1 MRARLIA
8 LSALPL
14 TAAFAAATL
23 AGPASGAE
31 GTGKVP
37 PPPWT
42 IPAATSFAYGVAA
55 GEVRQTSAVLWGRA
69 GQAGTV
75 TLVVARDSA
84 LANVVHTRDIESLPT
99 EDFIVQAVVEGLTPG
114 TAYYYGFTLGGDRSE
129 VGRFQTAPRTKDRG
143 TVSFAFSGDAQAT
156 PDPDTGR
163 PFFNNF
169 EVFDRMADED
179 NDFNILQGD
188 TIYSDTQVG
197 GEVDGVELISP
208 WVARTVEEKWSV
220 YRQNLA
226 LDPMARFRSSASLF
240 SHWDDHEF
248 INNFT
253 VPDDGEELF
262 DAGKEAFLDY
272 TPLRG
277 FDDSVGLYR
286 TQRWGK
292 NLQIFFLDQ
301 SSFRSQLAEGPC
313 TNPLTGKPDPAPTLP
328 SGMRALYKLLVP
340 PMEWTVSQEC
350 LDAIADPSRTML
362 GDAQFERFI
371 ADLDASTATFKVVML
386 QEPIQEVVINQY
398 DRWESYTH
406 ARTELLTAIRR
417 VAPKNLIFLTT
428 DLHANL
434 IGDVRMRTFG
444 GKPIPTPYKEVVAG
458 PIAATTH
465 RYQIVNAYDRP
476 KLADMV
482 RDLFY
487 TAPVD
492 PRGQSGGL
500 GMTCANLDTYAY
512 GQVTVTSTKLT
523 VTLKDLDGKRVLSEG
538 GSVTAKGKPCPV
550 VTLRAK

>member
-1 MRARLIA
+1 MRTRLIA
-8 LSALPL
+8 LASLPL
-14 TAAFAAATL
+14 AAAIAAASL
-23 AGPASGAE
+23 VAPAAGAE
-31 GTGKVP
+31 ETGKVP

-42 IPAATSFAYGVAA
+42 IPAETSFAYGVAA
-55 GEVRQTSAVLWGRA
+55 GEVRQTSAVLWGRP

-75 TLVVARDSA
+75 TLTVALDEA
-84 LANVVHTRDIESLPT
+84 LTRMVHTRELESLAT
-99 EDFIVQAVVEGLTPG
+99 DDFIVQAIVDGLKPG
-114 TAYYYGFTLGGDRSE
+114 TAYYYRFSLGNDRSE
-129 VGRFQTAPRTKDRG
+129 LGRFQTAPRTNDRG
-143 TVSFAFSGDAQAT
+143 TVTFAFSGDAQAT
-156 PDPDTGR
+156 PDPETGK
-163 PFFNNF
+163 PFFNDF
-169 EVFDRMADED
+169 EVFDRMAEEG

-253 VPDDGEELF
+253 VPDDGQELF

-313 TNPLTGKPDPAPTLP
+313 TNPVTGKPDPAPTLP
-328 SGMRALYKLLVP
+328 AGMRALYKLLVP
-340 PMEWTVSQEC
+340 PMEWQVSQAC

-362 GDAQFERFI
+362 GDAQYERFI
-371 ADLDASTATFKVVML
+371 ADLTASTATFKVVML
-386 QEPIQEVVINQY
+386 QEPIQEVIINQY

-406 ARTELLTAIRR
+406 ARTQLLTAIQR

-428 DLHANL
+428 DLHANM

-444 GKPIPTPYKEVVAG
+444 GKPILTPYKEVVAG

-465 RYQIVNAYDRP
+465 KYQIINAYDRP
-476 KLADMV
+476 RLADMV

-487 TAPVD
+487 TARVD
-492 PRGQSGGL
+492 PKGQAGGL

-512 GQVTVTSTKLT
+512 GQVKVTSTRLT
-523 VTLKDLDGKRVLSEG
+523 VTLKDLNGRRVLSEG
-538 GSVTAKGKPCPV
+538 GATTPAGKPCPT
-550 VTLRAK
+550 VTLKAE

>member
-1 MRARLIA
+1 MRTRLIA
-8 LSALPL
+8 LAGIPL
-14 TAAFAAATL
+14 AAAV
-23 AGPASGAE
+23 AAASLVAPSASAE
-31 GTGKVP
+31 GSGKVP

-42 IPAATSFAYGVAA
+42 IPAETTFAYGVAA
-55 GEVRQTSAVLWGRA
+55 GEVRETSAVLWGRA

-75 TLVVARDSA
+75 TLRVALDESLTR
-84 LANVVHTRDIESLPT
+84 VVHTREIESLPT
-99 EDFIVQAVVEGLTPG
+99 EDFIVQAIVDGLKPG
-114 TAYYYGFTLGGDRSE
+114 TTYYYQFSLGADRSDL
-129 VGRFQTAPRTKDRG
+129 GRFQTAPRSTDRS
-143 TVSFAFSGDAQAT
+143 TVTFAFSGDAQAT
-156 PDPDTGR
+156 PDPETGK
-163 PFFNNF
+163 PYFNDF
-169 EVFDRMADED
+169 EVFDRMAEEG

-208 WVARTVEEKWSV
+208 WTARTVEEKWSV

-226 LDPMARFRSSASLF
+226 LDPMARFRTSASLF

-253 VPDDGEELF
+253 VPDDGQELF

-292 NLQIFFLDQ
+292 NLQVFFLDQ
-301 SSFRSQLAEGPC
+301 SSFRSQMAEGPC
-313 TNPLTGKPDPAPTLP
+313 TNALTGKPDPAPTLP
-328 SGMRALYKLLVP
+328 AKMRALYKLLVP
-340 PMEWTVSQEC
+340 PLEWEVSQEC

-371 ADLDASTATFKVVML
+371 ADLKASTATFKVVML

-406 ARTELLTAIRR
+406 ARTQLLTAIQK

-428 DLHANL
+428 DLHANM

-444 GKPIPTPYKEVVAG
+444 GKPIGTPYKEVVAG

-465 RYQIVNAYDRP
+465 KYQIVNAYDRP
-476 KLADMV
+476 QLADMV
-482 RDLFY
+482 RNLFY
-487 TAPVD
+487 TARVD
-492 PRGQSGGL
+492 PKGESGGL

-512 GQVTVTSTKLT
+512 GQVKVTSTKLT
-523 VTLKDLDGKRVLSEG
+523 VTLKDLNGKRVLSEG
-538 GSVTAKGKPCPV
+538 GAVTPVGKPCPV
-550 VTLRAK
+550 VTLTAR